1 MKEKLYTI
9 PINDAVNA
17 NDECPMCYIE
27 RSIEQDLM
35 DLVLGSGS
43 SYMESDIREKTDEAG
58 FCRTHFKKMYDY
70 GNTLGNAWI
79 MKTHMKKMMDE
90 MWQAKAL
97 YTVTKNGPVAM
108 LKRSTTPGANAFSAW
123 VNKRNKKCYICNAF
137 EENYDRYLMTFF
149 EMYFKDSDF
158 KEKVNSHKGFC
169 LPHFGDMLNYATCHL
184 SDKQQK
190 EFSDTF
196 FPLMEKSM
204 QRLYKDVSWLID
216 KFDYRYKDADWG
228 DSKEALQNCMQ
239 KLKGGYPADP
249 VYKQQKRSTTP
260 PSSTC

>member
-1 MKEKLYTI
+1 M
-9 PINDAVNA
+9 P
-17 NDECPMCYIE
+17 
-27 RSIEQDLM
+27 
-35 DLVLGSGS
+35 LGV
-43 SYMESDIREKTDEAG
+43 IV
-58 FCRTHFKKMYDY
+58 
-70 GNTLGNAWI
+70 NTLSVVIGGIIRALIGN
-79 MKTHMKKMMDE
+79 KLTD
-90 MWQAKAL
+90 
-97 YTVTKNGPVAM
+97 
-108 LKRSTTPGANAFSAW
+108 
-123 VNKRNKKCYICNAF
+123 
-137 EENYDRYLMTFF
+137 
-149 EMYFKDSDF
+149 DF